1 MLLHSPSKR
10 PPLKEFGIQIPSSPD
25 KGLRVLNALKQ
36 HPVLG
41 PRESEWHIERDDS
54 SINRDDVVRVHSEE
68 YVSRLYSDEIEQI
81 LTDVFELVDAE
92 GKPHR
97 YDPAAAIRPL
107 REMFD
112 GTLHGV
118 GGTYQCCKEAIKH
131 GFCFYLG
138 GGAHHAH
145 RDFGHGFC
153 VVNDSAI
160 ALRKMQFEN
169 RIRTA
174 WVIDVDVHKGDGTA
188 ALMQGDSSIITL
200 SVHMARGWPLDKR
213 MYDEKGVLH
222 PSFLP
227 SDIDVPI
234 EEGEE
239 ELYVPKLKA
248 ALSKLAD
255 GPVPDLALV
264 LYGADPYEKDELPST
279 QKIKLSLEQMNSRDM
294 LIYNFLT
301 DLKVPKAYLMAGGY
315 GIHAW
320 EPYVPFLTE
329 TLVEELKTRDG

>member
-25 KGLRVLNALKQ
+25 KGQRILDALRA

-41 PRESEWHIERDDS
+41 PREPEWHIERDGS
-54 SINRDDVVRVHSEE
+54 AIGRADVLRVHSAE

-81 LTDVFELVDAE
+81 ITEVYELIDAD
-92 GKPHR
+92 GKPYR
-97 YDPAAAIRPL
+97 YDPAGAIRPL
-107 REMFD
+107 KEMFD
-112 GTLHGV
+112 GTLHGA
-118 GGTYQCCKEAIKH
+118 GGTYQCCKEAIRH
-131 GFCFYLG
+131 GYCFYLG

-145 RDFGHGFC
+145 RNFGHGFC

-160 ALRKMQFEN
+160 ALRKMQFEH
-169 RIRTA
+169 RIRSA

-200 SVHMARGWPLDKR
+200 SVHMARGWPLDKK
-213 MYDEKGVLH
+213 MYDENGNLH
-222 PSFLP
+222 PSFIP
-227 SDIDVPI
+227 SDIDVPV

-239 ELYVPKLKA
+239 TLYVPKLRT
-248 ALSKLAD
+248 ALKKLAEN
-255 GPVPDLALV
+255 PVPDLALV

-279 QKIKLSLEQMNSRDM
+279 QKIKLSLEQMNARDM
-294 LIYNFLT
+294 LIFNFLT
-301 DLKVPKAYLMAGGY
+301 ELQVPKAYLMAGGY

-320 EPYVPFLTE
+320 EPYAPFLTE
-329 TLVEELKTRDG
+329 TLLEELRERDI